1 MDVIFGLDL
10 GNGIGWY
17 HNRGSLIDT
26 GVFVFSY
33 VSVFPFLWPLAVH
46 YYVDPCLGRW
56 GLNTLSPCFA
66 FRACLVEVSHV
77 SAAVTRLGLPVIR
90 DQNTVPRNCQ
100 IGRYMLI
107 KSDVYDTYAICYCV
121 TVNI

>member
-1 MDVIFGLDL
+1 MSAHVWDVGVSIF
-10 GNGIGWY
+10 
-17 HNRGSLIDT
+17 
-26 GVFVFSY
+26 
-33 VSVFPFLWPLAVH
+33 
-46 YYVDPCLGRW
+46 
-56 GLNTLSPCFA
+56 SPCFV

-107 KSDVYDTYAICYCV
+107 KSDVYDMYAICYCV
-121 TVNI
+121 TVKI